1 MMLVTA
7 MYLLKCIYIIYPR
20 LFLKIMKI
28 MSVFV
33 HIRIVERDNLKRLCV
48 GRQSADALNQVKV
61 FNDEGGRIDVVLE
74 FNGDFSR

>member
-1 MMLVTA
+1 
-7 MYLLKCIYIIYPR
+7 
-20 LFLKIMKI
+20 

-61 FNDEGGRIDVVLE
+61 FNDEDGRIDVVLE